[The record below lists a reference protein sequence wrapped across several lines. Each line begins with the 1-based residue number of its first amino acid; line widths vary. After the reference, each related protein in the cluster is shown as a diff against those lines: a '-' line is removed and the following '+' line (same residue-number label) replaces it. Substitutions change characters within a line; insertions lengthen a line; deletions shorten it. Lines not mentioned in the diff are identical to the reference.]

1 VVAENLF
8 VPTALV
14 FAPDGRLFVSE
25 RPGRIRVIIDG
36 HLQDDPLLRIRVAS
50 GGDAG
55 LLGLAVDPNF
65 RETGYLYV
73 MYTYI
78 EAGQRHNR
86 ISRLAVSD
94 GENSQEE
101 TLLEDIPGGV
111 FHNGGCLTFG
121 PDGMLYAA
129 TGDVQKPELA
139 QDMGSLAGKIL
150 RIRPDGTIPADNPIP
165 GSYVYALGFQ
175 NPKGLAWQPD
185 TGFLFVTDEGA
196 LSGSRCDEINRVIP
210 GGNYGWPAVCG
221 AAGDERFVDPI
232 LSSDLLEIEEPAA
245 AIFYNGELLAAWRGD
260 LLITMLSGEHLQRIT
275 LGAEEGQAP
284 SAQEVLLVGYGRLR
298 GLTMAPDGALYVA
311 TSNRDGK
318 GNPSKGDDRILRI
331 VPAHTKE
338 SS

>member
-1 VVAENLF
+1 
-8 VPTALV
+8 
-14 FAPDGRLFVSE
+14 
-25 RPGRIRVIIDG
+25 
-36 HLQDDPLLRIRVAS
+36 
-50 GGDAG
+50 
-55 LLGLAVDPNF
+55 
-65 RETGYLYV
+65 

-260 LLITMLSGEHLQRIT
+260 LLITMLSGEHLRRIT
-275 LGAEEGQAP
+275 LGAEEGQTP
-284 SAQEVLLVGYGRLR
+284 STQEVLLVGYGRLR